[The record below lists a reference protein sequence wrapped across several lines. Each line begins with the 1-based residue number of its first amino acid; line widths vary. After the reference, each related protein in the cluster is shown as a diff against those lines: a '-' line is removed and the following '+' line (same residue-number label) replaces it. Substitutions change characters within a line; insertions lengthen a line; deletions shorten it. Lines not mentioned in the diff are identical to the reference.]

1 MIWRTQ
7 NSSVWMELP
16 QPRPFGTEGRKT
28 THDFLSLYSPVQQDP
43 RPPQGGY
50 LKTHDFLQPLEQA
63 EKTLRKEETKV
74 QVVAPPVAATPSGE
88 HILPGGIGTFSISYL
103 HQRVP
108 KPEASLFSVAQAS
121 STDRNDENSNCSSYT
136 GSGFTLWDESAVK
149 KGKTGKENSG
159 GDRHVLREA
168 GVNTG
173 GVQPTTSLEWQSQS
187 SSNHKHSTTAISSLS
202 SAQQSSP
209 LKSQSFLHMI
219 TSANNAQEDDDDDEE
234 DFVIK
239 KEPESHPRG
248 NLSVKVDGTGNDQKP
263 NTPRSK
269 HSATEQR
276 RRSKIND
283 RFTMLRGII
292 PNSDQK
298 RDKASF
304 LLEVIEYIH
313 FLQEKVHK
321 YEESYQGWDNE
332 PLKFPLS
339 KCHRMTHGVSNHPQ
353 CTINASGTALTYAGK
368 FDERIMGIS
377 SANPINVQKLEPNI
391 STASFKENGQQP
403 GLTNKPTTLPM
414 HPNTF
419 SFCGTSSTAALYS
432 SKLIAHA
439 DKLESKSHSQFSLS
453 RSHMTDYAIPNAN
466 PKRQELSVESGAI
479 SISSAYSQ
487 GLLNTLTQA
496 LQNSG
501 VDLSQA
507 NISVQIDLGKRA
519 NGRVNSSAST
529 IKGDDVST
537 SNEPIPKS
545 RVASTREESDH
556 VFKRRKTS

>member
-1 MIWRTQ
+1 
-7 NSSVWMELP
+7 MELP

-43 RPPQGGY
+43 TPPQGGY

-74 QVVAPPVAATPSGE
+74 EVATVEKPPPPVAATSSGE

-121 STDRNDENSNCSSYT
+121 STDRIDENSNCSSYT

-159 GDRHVLREA
+159 GDRHVLSEA

-187 SSNHKHSTTAISSLS
+187 SSNHKHNNTALSSLS

-219 TSANNAQEDDDDDEE
+219 TSAKNAQDDDYDDDE

-239 KEPESHPRG
+239 KEPQSHPRG
-248 NLSVKVDGTGNDQKP
+248 NLSVKVDGKGNDQNP

-283 RFTMLRGII
+283 RFQMLRGII

-332 PLKFPLS
+332 PLKVPLS
-339 KCHRMTHGVSNHPQ
+339 KCHKTTHAASNHPQ
-353 CTINASGTALTYAGK
+353 CTINASGAVLTYAGK
-368 FDERIMGIS
+368 FDESIMGIS

-391 STASFKENGQQP
+391 STTSLKENGQHP

-414 HPNTF
+414 HPNAF
-419 SFCGTSSTAALYS
+419 SFCGTSSTAAVYS
-432 SKLIAHA
+432 SKLIADTA
-439 DKLESKSHSQFSLS
+439 KLESKSHSQFSLS
-453 RSHMTDYAIPNAN
+453 RSNMTDYAIPNTN
-466 PKRQELSVESGAI
+466 PKQQELSVESGTI

-496 LQNSG
+496 LHSSG
-501 VDLSQA
+501 VDLTQA

-529 IKGDDVST
+529 IKVDDVST
-537 SNEPIPKS
+537 SNQPIPKS
-545 RVASTREESDH
+545 RVTSTREESDH

>member
-1 MIWRTQ
+1 
-7 NSSVWMELP
+7 MELP

-63 EKTLRKEETKV
+63 EKTLMKEETKV
-74 QVVAPPVAATPSGE
+74 EVATMEKTPPPVAATPSGE

-103 HQRVP
+103 HQRIP

-121 STDRNDENSNCSSYT
+121 STDKNDENSNCSSYT

-159 GDRHVLREA
+159 GDQHVLREA

-173 GVQPTTSLEWQSQS
+173 GVQPATSLEWQSQS
-187 SSNHKHSTTAISSLS
+187 SSNHKHNTTALSSLS
-202 SAQQSSP
+202 SAHQSSP

-219 TSANNAQEDDDDDEE
+219 TSAKNAQDDDDDDDE

-239 KEPESHPRG
+239 KEPQSHPRG
-248 NLSVKVDGTGNDQKP
+248 SLSVKVDGKGNDQKP

-283 RFTMLRGII
+283 RFQMLRGII

-332 PLKFPLS
+332 PPKLQLS
-339 KCHRMTHGVSNHPQ
+339 KCHRTSHGVSNLPQ
-353 CTINASGTALTYAGK
+353 RIINGSAAALMYAGK
-368 FDERIMGIS
+368 FDESIMGIS

-391 STASFKENGQQP
+391 SSPSLKDNRQQP

-419 SFCGTSSTAALYS
+419 SFSGTSSTAALYS
-432 SKLIAHA
+432 SKLTADT
-439 DKLESKSHSQFSLS
+439 DKLESKSQSQFSLS

-466 PKRQELSVESGAI
+466 PERQELPIESGTI

-496 LQNSG
+496 LHSSG
-501 VDLSQA
+501 VDLTHP

-529 IKGDDVST
+529 IKADDVT
-537 SNEPIPKS
+537 PSNQPIPKS
-545 RVASTREESDH
+545 RVTTTREEPDH
-556 VFKRRKTS
+556 AFKRRKTS

>member
-1 MIWRTQ
+1 
-7 NSSVWMELP
+7 MELP

-43 RPPQGGY
+43 RPTQGGY
-50 LKTHDFLQPLEQA
+50 LKTRDFLQPLEQA

-74 QVVAPPVAATPSGE
+74 EVAAVEKPPPLVAASPSGE
-88 HILPGGIGTFSISYL
+88 HILPGGIGTYSISYL

-108 KPEASLFSVAQAS
+108 KPEANLFAQT

-136 GSGFTLWDESAVK
+136 GSGFTLWDETAVN
-149 KGKTGKENSG
+149 KGKTGKENYG
-159 GDRHVLREA
+159 GDRHILRLQLKLAICLAEA
-168 GVNTG
+168 GVITG
-173 GVQPTTSLEWQSQS
+173 GVQPTTSLERQSQS
-187 SSNHKHSTTAISSLS
+187 SSNHKHNTTALSSLS
-202 SAQQSSP
+202 SARQSSP
-209 LKSQSFLHMI
+209 LKSQSFLNMI
-219 TSANNAQEDDDDDEE
+219 TSAKNAQDDDDDDDDDE

-239 KEPESHPRG
+239 KEPQSHPRG
-248 NLSVKVDGTGNDQKP
+248 NLSVKVDGQGNDQKP

-283 RFTMLRGII
+283 RFQMLRGII

-321 YEESYQGWDNE
+321 HEESYQGWDNE
-332 PLKFPLS
+332 PLKLPLS
-339 KCHRMTHGVSNHPQ
+339 KCHRTTQGVGNLPQ
-353 CTINASGTALTYAGK
+353 GTINASGAALTYAG
-368 FDERIMGIS
+368 
-377 SANPINVQKLEPNI
+377 INVQKLEPNI
-391 STASFKENGQQP
+391 STTSLKEIGQQP
-403 GLTNKPTTLPM
+403 GLTNKATTVSM

-419 SFCGTSSTAALYS
+419 SFCGTSSTPAIYS
-432 SKLIAHA
+432 SKLIADT
-439 DKLESKSHSQFSLS
+439 DKLESKFHSQFSLS
-453 RSHMTDYAIPNAN
+453 RSHTTDYAIPNGN
-466 PKRQELSVESGAI
+466 PKRQELSVQSGTI
-479 SISSAYSQ
+479 SISNAYSQ

-507 NISVQIDLGKRA
+507 NVSVQIDLGKRA
-519 NGRVNSSAST
+519 KGRVNSSAST

-537 SNEPIPKS
+537 SNQPIPKS
-545 RVASTREESDH
+545 IVTTTREESDRA
-556 VFKRRKTS
+556 FKRRKTSYC

>member
-1 MIWRTQ
+1 
-7 NSSVWMELP
+7 MELP

-28 THDFLSLYSPVQQDP
+28 THDFLSLYSPVQQDS
-43 RPPQGGY
+43 RPAQGGY

-74 QVVAPPVAATPSGE
+74 EVATLEKPLPPVAAIPAGE

-103 HQRVP
+103 QQRVP

-173 GVQPTTSLEWQSQS
+173 GVQPTTSLEWQSQA
-187 SSNHKHSTTAISSLS
+187 SSNHKHSTTALSSLS

-219 TSANNAQEDDDDDEE
+219 ISAKNAQDDDDDDEE

-239 KEPESHPRG
+239 KEPQLHPRG
-248 NLSVKVDGTGNDQKP
+248 NLSIKVDGEGNNQKP

-283 RFTMLRGII
+283 RFQMLRGII

-332 PLKFPLS
+332 QLKLPLS
-339 KCHRMTHGVSNHPQ
+339 KCHRKTHGGGNHPQ

-368 FDERIMGIS
+368 FDERMMGNS
-377 SANPINVQKLEPNI
+377 TANPINVQKLEQNI
-391 STASFKENGQQP
+391 STTSSKENFQQP
-403 GLTNKPTTLPM
+403 GLTNKTTTLPM

-419 SFCGTSSTAALYS
+419 SFCGTNSTAALYS
-432 SKLIAHA
+432 SNLIA
-439 DKLESKSHSQFSLS
+439 DKLESKAHSQFSLS
-453 RSHMTDYAIPNAN
+453 RSHMTDYAIPNVN
-466 PKRQELSVESGAI
+466 PKRQEPSVESGTI

-507 NISVQIDLGKRA
+507 SISVQIDLGNRA

-545 RVASTREESDH
+545 RVASTREEESDH
-556 VFKRRKTS
+556 AFKRRRTS

>member
-1 MIWRTQ
+1 
-7 NSSVWMELP
+7 MELP

-43 RPPQGGY
+43 TPPQAGGY
-50 LKTHDFLQPLEQA
+50 IKTHDFLQPLEQA
-63 EKTLRKEETKV
+63 ENRIRKEEPKV
-74 QVVAPPVAATPSGE
+74 EVAAVEKPPPPVVVTPSVE
-88 HILPGGIGTFSISYL
+88 HILPGGIGTYSISYL

-108 KPEASLFSVAQAS
+108 KPEASLFAAAQAS
-121 STDRNDENSNCSSYT
+121 STDRNDENSNCSSHT

-159 GDRHVLREA
+159 GDRHILREA
-168 GVNTG
+168 GLNTG
-173 GVQPTTSLEWQSQS
+173 GDQPTTSLEWQSQS
-187 SSNHKHSTTAISSLS
+187 SSNHKHNTTALSSLS

-209 LKSQSFLHMI
+209 LKSQSFLNMI
-219 TSANNAQEDDDDDEE
+219 TAAKNAQDDDDDDDE

-239 KEPESHPRG
+239 KEPQSHPRG
-248 NLSVKVDGTGNDQKP
+248 NLSVKVDGNGNDQKP

-283 RFTMLRGII
+283 RFQMLRGII

-321 YEESYQGWDNE
+321 YEDSYQGWDNE
-332 PLKFPLS
+332 PLKLPLS
-339 KCHRMTHGVSNHPQ
+339 KCHRTTQGVSNHPQ
-353 CTINASGTALTYAGK
+353 STINASGAALTYAGK
-368 FDERIMGIS
+368 FDETIMGIS
-377 SANPINVQKLEPNI
+377 STNPINVKKLEPNI
-391 STASFKENGQQP
+391 SITSLNENGQQP
-403 GLTNKPTTLPM
+403 GLTNKPTTLSM

-432 SKLIAHA
+432 PKLTADT

-466 PKRQELSVESGAI
+466 PKRQELSVESGTI

-496 LQNSG
+496 LQTSG

-529 IKGDDVST
+529 IKGDNVST
-537 SNEPIPKS
+537 SNQPIPKS
-545 RVASTREESDH
+545 IVTSTREESDRA
-556 VFKRRKTS
+556 FKRRKTS

>member
-1 MIWRTQ
+1 
-7 NSSVWMELP
+7 MELP

-43 RPPQGGY
+43 IPPQAGGF

-63 EKTLRKEETKV
+63 EKALRKDETKV
-74 QVVAPPVAATPSGE
+74 EVVAVEKPQAPVGPPSVE
-88 HILPGGIGTFSISYL
+88 HILPGGIGTYSISYL

-108 KPEASLFSVAQAS
+108 KPEASLFAVAQAS

-136 GSGFTLWDESAVK
+136 GGSGFTLWDESAVK

-168 GVNTG
+168 GLNTG
-173 GVQPTTSLEWQSQS
+173 GGQPTTSLEWQSQS
-187 SSNHKHSTTAISSLS
+187 SSNHKHNTTAISSLS
-202 SAQQSSP
+202 SARQSSP
-209 LKSQSFLHMI
+209 LKTQSFVHMI
-219 TSANNAQEDDDDDEE
+219 TSAKNAQDDDDDDDE

-239 KEPESHPRG
+239 KEPQSHPRG
-248 NLSVKVDGTGNDQKP
+248 NLSVKVDGEGNDKKP

-283 RFTMLRGII
+283 RFQMLRGII

-321 YEESYQGWDNE
+321 YEESYQGWENE
-332 PLKFPLS
+332 PLKLPLS
-339 KCHRMTHGVSNHPQ
+339 KCHRTTGGVSNHPQ
-353 CTINASGTALTYAGK
+353 GTINTSGAAPTYAGK
-368 FDERIMGIS
+368 FDENIMGIS
-377 SANPINVQKLEPNI
+377 STNPFNGQKVEPNI
-391 STASFKENGQQP
+391 STASLKESSQRP
-403 GLTNKPTTLPM
+403 GLTNKATTTSM

-419 SFCGTSSTAALYS
+419 SFCGASSTAALYS
-432 SKLIAHA
+432 SKLTA
-439 DKLESKSHSQFSLS
+439 DTAKLESKSHPQFSVS

-466 PKRQELSVESGAI
+466 SKGQDLSIERGTI

-487 GLLNTLTQA
+487 GLLNTLTLA

-519 NGRVNSSAST
+519 NGILHSSAST
-529 IKGDDVST
+529 VKGDDVST
-537 SNEPIPKS
+537 NKQPIPKS
-545 RVASTREESDH
+545 IGTSTREESDRA
-556 VFKRRKTS
+556 FKRLKTS

>member
-1 MIWRTQ
+1 
-7 NSSVWMELP
+7 MELP

-43 RPPQGGY
+43 RPPQAGGY

-63 EKTLRKEETKV
+63 EKTLREEKTKV
-74 QVVAPPVAATPSGE
+74 EVATVEKPPPPVAATPSGE

-103 HQRVP
+103 HQRIP

-159 GDRHVLREA
+159 GDRHVLREG

-187 SSNHKHSTTAISSLS
+187 SSNHKHNTTALSSLS
-202 SAQQSSP
+202 SAHQSSP

-219 TSANNAQEDDDDDEE
+219 TSAKSAQDDDDDEDE

-239 KEPESHPRG
+239 KEPQSHLRG
-248 NLSVKVDGTGNDQKP
+248 SLSVKVDGKGNDQKP

-283 RFTMLRGII
+283 RFQMLRGII

-332 PLKFPLS
+332 PPKLPLS
-339 KCHRMTHGVSNHPQ
+339 KCHRTTHGVSDLPQ
-353 CTINASGTALTYAGK
+353 RIINASGAALTYDGK
-368 FDERIMGIS
+368 FDESIMGIS

-391 STASFKENGQQP
+391 SSTGLKEKGQQP
-403 GLTNKPTTLPM
+403 GLTNKPTTVPM

-419 SFCGTSSTAALYS
+419 SFSGTSSTAALYS
-432 SKLIAHA
+432 SKLIADT

-466 PKRQELSVESGAI
+466 PERLELPIESGTI

-496 LQNSG
+496 LHSSG
-501 VDLSQA
+501 VDLTQA

-529 IKGDDVST
+529 VKGDNVST
-537 SNEPIPKS
+537 SNQPIPKS
-545 RVASTREESDH
+545 RVTTTREDPDH
-556 VFKRRKTS
+556 AFKRRKTS

>member
-1 MIWRTQ
+1 
-7 NSSVWMELP
+7 MELP

-43 RPPQGGY
+43 RTHQEGGY

-74 QVVAPPVAATPSGE
+74 EVAAVEKPPPPVAATPSVE
-88 HILPGGIGTFSISYL
+88 HILPGGIGTYSISYL

-108 KPEASLFSVAQAS
+108 KPETSLFAAAQAS

-136 GSGFTLWDESAVK
+136 GSGFALWDESAVK

-168 GVNTG
+168 GMNTG
-173 GVQPTTSLEWQSQS
+173 GVQPTTSLEWHSQS
-187 SSNHKHSTTAISSLS
+187 SSNHKHNTTASSYLS
-202 SAQQSSP
+202 AAQQSSS
-209 LKSQSFLHMI
+209 LKIQSFLNMI
-219 TSANNAQEDDDDDEE
+219 TSAKNAQDDEDDDDE

-239 KEPESHPRG
+239 KEPQSHPRG
-248 NLSVKVDGTGNDQKP
+248 NLSVKVDGKGNDQKP

-283 RFTMLRGII
+283 RFQMLRGII

-321 YEESYQGWDNE
+321 YEESYQCWDSE
-332 PLKFPLS
+332 PLKLPLS
-339 KCHRMTHGVSNHPQ
+339 KCHRTAQGVRNHPQ
-353 CTINASGTALTYAGK
+353 GTINASGAALTYAGK
-368 FDERIMGIS
+368 FDENIMGIS
-377 SANPINVQKLEPNI
+377 STNPINVQKMEPNI
-391 STASFKENGQQP
+391 STTNLKENGQQP
-403 GLTNKPTTLPM
+403 GLTNKATTLPM
-414 HPNTF
+414 HPTF

-432 SKLIAHA
+432 SKLTADF
-439 DKLESKSHSQFSLS
+439 DKLESKSNSQFSLS
-453 RSHMTDYAIPNAN
+453 RSHTPDYAIPNAN
-466 PKRQELSVESGAI
+466 PKRQELSVESGTI

-507 NISVQIDLGKRA
+507 NVSVKIDLGK
-519 NGRVNSSAST
+519 RVNSSAST
-529 IKGDDVST
+529 IKGDDVNSKIH
-537 SNEPIPKS
+537 SYNHKGG
-545 RVASTREESDH
+545 V
-556 VFKRRKTS
+556 

>member
-1 MIWRTQ
+1 
-7 NSSVWMELP
+7 MELP

-63 EKTLRKEETKV
+63 EKTLRREETKV
-74 QVVAPPVAATPSGE
+74 EVATVEKPPPPVAATPSGE
-88 HILPGGIGTFSISYL
+88 HLLPGGIGTFSISYL

-136 GSGFTLWDESAVK
+136 GSGFTLWDESAVN

-159 GDRHVLREA
+159 GDRHILR

-173 GVQPTTSLEWQSQS
+173 RVQPTTSLEWQSQS
-187 SSNHKHSTTAISSLS
+187 SSNHKHNTTALSSLS
-202 SAQQSSP
+202 SAQQSPP

-219 TSANNAQEDDDDDEE
+219 TSAKSAQDDDDDDEE

-239 KEPESHPRG
+239 KETESHPRG
-248 NLSVKVDGTGNDQKP
+248 NLSVKVDGKGNNQKP
-263 NTPRSK
+263 STPRSK

-283 RFTMLRGII
+283 RFQMLRGII

-332 PLKFPLS
+332 TLKLPLS
-339 KCHRMTHGVSNHPQ
+339 KYHRTTHGISNHPQ
-353 CTINASGTALTYAGK
+353 CTINASGAALTYAGK
-368 FDERIMGIS
+368 FDDSTMRIS
-377 SANPINVQKLEPNI
+377 STNPVNVQKLESNI
-391 STASFKENGQQP
+391 STTGLKENGQQP
-403 GLTNKPTTLPM
+403 GLRNKPTTLPM

-419 SFCGTSSTAALYS
+419 ST
-432 SKLIAHA
+432 KLIPDS

-453 RSHMTDYAIPNAN
+453 RSHMTDYAN
-466 PKRQELSVESGAI
+466 PKSQELSIESGTI

-496 LQNSG
+496 LQKSG
-501 VDLSQA
+501 VDLTQA
-507 NISVQIDLGKRA
+507 SISVQIDLGKRA
-519 NGRVNSSAST
+519 NGRVNSSSST

-537 SNEPIPKS
+537 SNQLIPKS
-545 RVASTREESDH
+545 GVTITREELDH
-556 VFKRRKTS
+556 AFKRRKTN

>member
-1 MIWRTQ
+1 
-7 NSSVWMELP
+7 MELP

-43 RPPQGGY
+43 TPPQGGF

-63 EKTLRKEETKV
+63 EKALRKEEAKV
-74 QVVAPPVAATPSGE
+74 EVVAVEKPPAPVASPSVE
-88 HILPGGIGTFSISYL
+88 HILPGGIGTYSISYL
-103 HQRVP
+103 HQRIP
-108 KPEASLFSVAQAS
+108 KPEASLFAVAQAT

-136 GSGFTLWDESAVK
+136 GGSGFTLWDESAV

-159 GDRHVLREA
+159 GDRHALR
-168 GVNTG
+168 GLNTG
-173 GVQPTTSLEWQSQS
+173 GGQPTTSLEWQSQS
-187 SSNHKHSTTAISSLS
+187 SSNHKHNTTAISSLS
-202 SAQQSSP
+202 SARQSSP
-209 LKSQSFLHMI
+209 LKTQSFVHMI
-219 TSANNAQEDDDDDEE
+219 TSAKNAQDDDDDDDE

-239 KEPESHPRG
+239 KEPQSHPRG
-248 NLSVKVDGTGNDQKP
+248 NLSVKVDGEGNDKKP

-283 RFTMLRGII
+283 RFQMLRGII

-321 YEESYQGWDNE
+321 YEESYQGWENE
-332 PLKFPLS
+332 PLKLPLS
-339 KCHRMTHGVSNHPQ
+339 KCHRTTQGASNHPQ
-353 CTINASGTALTYAGK
+353 GTINASGAAPTYAVK
-368 FDERIMGIS
+368 FDENIMGIS
-377 SANPINVQKLEPNI
+377 STNPFNAQKVEPNI
-391 STASFKENGQQP
+391 STTSLKESSQRP
-403 GLTNKPTTLPM
+403 GLTNKATTPSM
-414 HPNTF
+414 SPNTF
-419 SFCGTSSTAALYS
+419 PFCGASTAALYS
-432 SKLIAHA
+432 SKLTA
-439 DKLESKSHSQFSLS
+439 DTAKLESKSHPQFSVS

-466 PKRQELSVESGAI
+466 SKGQDLSIESGTI

-487 GLLNTLTQA
+487 GLLNTLTLA

-519 NGRVNSSAST
+519 NGRLHSSAST
-529 IKGDDVST
+529 VKGDDVST
-537 SNEPIPKS
+537 SNQPIPKS
-545 RVASTREESDH
+545 ISTSTREESDRA
-556 VFKRRKTS
+556 FKRLKTS

>member
-1 MIWRTQ
+1 
-7 NSSVWMELP
+7 MELP
-16 QPRPFGTEGRKT
+16 QPRPFGTE
-28 THDFLSLYSPVQQDP
+28 
-43 RPPQGGY
+43 GGY

-63 EKTLRKEETKV
+63 EKTLMKEETKV
-74 QVVAPPVAATPSGE
+74 EVATMEKPPPPVAATPSGE

-103 HQRVP
+103 HQRIP

-159 GDRHVLREA
+159 GDQHVLREA

-173 GVQPTTSLEWQSQS
+173 GVQPATSLEWQSQS
-187 SSNHKHSTTAISSLS
+187 SSNHKHNTTALSSLS
-202 SAQQSSP
+202 SAHQSSP
-209 LKSQSFLHMI
+209 LTSQSFLHMI
-219 TSANNAQEDDDDDEE
+219 TSAKNAQDDDDDDDE

-239 KEPESHPRG
+239 KEPQSHPRG
-248 NLSVKVDGTGNDQKP
+248 SLSVKVDGKGNDQKP

-283 RFTMLRGII
+283 RFQMLRGII

-332 PLKFPLS
+332 PPKLQLS
-339 KCHRMTHGVSNHPQ
+339 KCHRTSHGVSNLPQ
-353 CTINASGTALTYAGK
+353 RIINGSAAALTYAGK
-368 FDERIMGIS
+368 FDESIMGIS

-391 STASFKENGQQP
+391 SSPSLKDNRQQP

-419 SFCGTSSTAALYS
+419 SFSGTSSTAALYS
-432 SKLIAHA
+432 SKLTAHT
-439 DKLESKSHSQFSLS
+439 DKLESKSQSQFSLS

-466 PKRQELSVESGAI
+466 PERQELPIESGTI

-496 LQNSG
+496 LHSSG
-501 VDLSQA
+501 VDLTQA

-529 IKGDDVST
+529 IKADDVT
-537 SNEPIPKS
+537 PSNQPIPKS
-545 RVASTREESDH
+545 RVTTTREEPDH
-556 VFKRRKTS
+556 AFKRRKTS

>member
-1 MIWRTQ
+1 
-7 NSSVWMELP
+7 MELP

-63 EKTLRKEETKV
+63 EKTIRKEETKV
-74 QVVAPPVAATPSGE
+74 EVTAVEKPPPPVASPSVE
-88 HILPGGIGTFSISYL
+88 RILPGGIGTYSISYL

-108 KPEASLFSVAQAS
+108 KPEASLFAVAQAS
-121 STDRNDENSNCSSYT
+121 STDRNDESSNCSSYT
-136 GSGFTLWDESAVK
+136 GSGFALWDESTVK

-168 GVNTG
+168 GLNTG
-173 GVQPTTSLEWQSQS
+173 GGQPTTSLEWQSQS
-187 SSNHKHSTTAISSLS
+187 SSNHKHTTTALSSLS

-209 LKSQSFLHMI
+209 LKSQSFLNMI
-219 TSANNAQEDDDDDEE
+219 TSAKNAQDEDDDDDE

-239 KEPESHPRG
+239 KEPQSHPRG
-248 NLSVKVDGTGNDQKP
+248 NLSVNVDGKGNDQKP

-283 RFTMLRGII
+283 RFQMLRGII

-332 PLKFPLS
+332 PLKLPLGM
-339 KCHRMTHGVSNHPQ
+339 CRGTTQGAINHPQ
-353 CTINASGTALTYAGK
+353 GTTNASGAALTYSRK
-368 FDERIMGIS
+368 FDENIMGIS
-377 SANPINVQKLEPNI
+377 SINPINVQKLEPNI
-391 STASFKENGQQP
+391 STTSSKENGQQT
-403 GLTNKPTTLPM
+403 GLTNKPTTVSM
-414 HPNTF
+414 HPNTLSF
-419 SFCGTSSTAALYS
+419 SGASSMAALYS
-432 SKLIAHA
+432 SKLAA
-439 DKLESKSHSQFSLS
+439 DTDKLESNSHSQFSLI
-453 RSHMTDYAIPNAN
+453 RSHTSDYAIPNTN
-466 PKRQELSVESGAI
+466 PKMKELSIESGTI

-537 SNEPIPKS
+537 SNQPIPKS
-545 RVASTREESDH
+545 RVTSTRGESDH
-556 VFKRRKTS
+556 AFKRRKTS

>member
-1 MIWRTQ
+1 
-7 NSSVWMELP
+7 MELP

-43 RPPQGGY
+43 RPPQAGGY

-63 EKTLRKEETKV
+63 EKTLMKEETKV
-74 QVVAPPVAATPSGE
+74 EVATMEKTPPPVAATPSGE

-103 HQRVP
+103 HQRIP

-121 STDRNDENSNCSSYT
+121 STDKNDENSNCSSYT

-159 GDRHVLREA
+159 GDQHVLREA

-187 SSNHKHSTTAISSLS
+187 SSNHKHNTTALSSLS
-202 SAQQSSP
+202 SAHQSSP

-219 TSANNAQEDDDDDEE
+219 TSAKNAQDDDDDDDE

-239 KEPESHPRG
+239 KEPQSHPRG
-248 NLSVKVDGTGNDQKP
+248 SLSVKVDGKGNDQKP

-283 RFTMLRGII
+283 RFQMLRGII

-332 PLKFPLS
+332 PPKLQLS
-339 KCHRMTHGVSNHPQ
+339 KCHRTSHGVSNLPQ
-353 CTINASGTALTYAGK
+353 RIINGSAAALTYAGK
-368 FDERIMGIS
+368 FDESIMGIS

-391 STASFKENGQQP
+391 SSPSLKENRQQP

-419 SFCGTSSTAALYS
+419 SFSGTSSTAALYS
-432 SKLIAHA
+432 SKLTADT
-439 DKLESKSHSQFSLS
+439 DKLEPKSQSQFSLS

-466 PKRQELSVESGAI
+466 PERQELPIESGTI

-496 LQNSG
+496 LHSSG
-501 VDLSQA
+501 VDLTQA

-529 IKGDDVST
+529 IKADDVT
-537 SNEPIPKS
+537 PSNQPIPKS
-545 RVASTREESDH
+545 RVTTTREEPDH
-556 VFKRRKTS
+556 AFKRRKTS

>member
-1 MIWRTQ
+1 
-7 NSSVWMELP
+7 MELP

-43 RPPQGGY
+43 RPAQGGY
-50 LKTHDFLQPLEQA
+50 LMTHDFLQPLEQA

-74 QVVAPPVAATPSGE
+74 EVVAVEKPPPSVAATPSGK
-88 HILPGGIGTFSISYL
+88 HSLPGGIGTFSISYL

-108 KPEASLFSVAQAS
+108 KAEASLFSVAQAS
-121 STDRNDENSNCSSYT
+121 CTDRNDENSNCSSYT
-136 GSGFTLWDESAVK
+136 GSGFTLWDESSVK
-149 KGKTGKENSG
+149 KGKTGTENSG

-168 GVNTG
+168 GMNTG

-187 SSNHKHSTTAISSLS
+187 SSNHKHSTTALSSLS

-209 LKSQSFLHMI
+209 RKSQTFLHMI
-219 TSANNAQEDDDDDEE
+219 TSAKNAQDDDDDDDE

-239 KEPESHPRG
+239 KEPESHLRG
-248 NLSVKVDGTGNDQKP
+248 NLSVKVDGKGNDQKP

-283 RFTMLRGII
+283 RFQMLRGII

-321 YEESYQGWDNE
+321 YEESYQGWDNDH
-332 PLKFPLS
+332 LKLPLS
-339 KCHRMTHGVSNHPQ
+339 KCHRTTYGVSNHPQ
-353 CTINASGTALTYAGK
+353 CAINASDTALSYAGK
-368 FDERIMGIS
+368 FDERIMGVS
-377 SANPINVQKLEPNI
+377 SANPIIVQKLEPKI
-391 STASFKENGQQP
+391 STTSLKENNQHP

-414 HPNTF
+414 HHANTF
-419 SFCGTSSTAALYS
+419 SFCGTSSTAAVYS
-432 SKLIAHA
+432 SKLIADT
-439 DKLESKSHSQFSLS
+439 DKLESKSHSQLSLT
-453 RSHMTDYAIPNAN
+453 RSHMTDYAN
-466 PKRQELSVESGAI
+466 PKRQELSVESGTI

-496 LQNSG
+496 LQISG

-519 NGRVNSSAST
+519 NGRVNSSASA

-537 SNEPIPKS
+537 SNQPIPKS
-545 RVASTREESDH
+545 MVTSTREDSDH

>member
-1 MIWRTQ
+1 M
-7 NSSVWMELP
+7 SVVHANKE
-16 QPRPFGTEGRKT
+16 
-28 THDFLSLYSPVQQDP
+28 
-43 RPPQGGY
+43 GGY

-63 EKTLRKEETKV
+63 EMTSRKEDTKV
-74 QVVAPPVAATPSGE
+74 EVVAVERPSPPLAATPSGE
-88 HILPGGIGTFSISYL
+88 HTLPGGIGTFSISYL

-136 GSGFTLWDESAVK
+136 GSGFTLWDESAVN

-159 GDRHVLREA
+159 GDRHILREA

-173 GVQPTTSLEWQSQS
+173 GVHPTTSLEWQSQS
-187 SSNHKHSTTAISSLS
+187 SSNHKHNTAALSSLS

-209 LKSQSFLHMI
+209 LKSQNFLHMI
-219 TSANNAQEDDDDDEE
+219 TSAKNAQDDDDDEDE
-234 DFVIK
+234 DCVIK
-239 KEPESHPRG
+239 KEPQSHPRG
-248 NLSVKVDGTGNDQKP
+248 LSC
-263 NTPRSK
+263 
-269 HSATEQR
+269 
-276 RRSKIND
+276 
-283 RFTMLRGII
+283 MLRGII

-313 FLQEKVHK
+313 FLQGKVHK

-332 PLKFPLS
+332 PLKLPLS
-339 KCHRMTHGVSNHPQ
+339 KCHRTTHGVSNHPQ
-353 CTINASGTALTYAGK
+353 CTINASGAAVPYARK
-368 FDERIMGIS
+368 FDESVMAIS

-391 STASFKENGQQP
+391 STTSLKENGQQP
-403 GLTNKPTTLPM
+403 GLTNKATALPM

-419 SFCGTSSTAALYS
+419 SFCGTNSTAALHS
-432 SKLIAHA
+432 SKLMADT
-439 DKLESKSHSQFSLS
+439 DKLESKSHSEFSLS
-453 RSHMTDYAIPNAN
+453 RSHMTDYAIPNTN
-466 PKRQELSVESGAI
+466 PKGQALSIESGTI

-537 SNEPIPKS
+537 SNQPTPQS
-545 RVASTREESDH
+545 RVTTTREESDQA
-556 VFKRRKTS
+556 FKRRKTS

>member
-1 MIWRTQ
+1 
-7 NSSVWMELP
+7 MELP

>member
-1 MIWRTQ
+1 
-7 NSSVWMELP
+7 MELP

-50 LKTHDFLQPLEQA
+50 LKTHDFLQPLEQD
-63 EKTLRKEETKV
+63 EKTIRKEETKV
-74 QVVAPPVAATPSGE
+74 AVAAVEKPPPPVAPPSVE
-88 HILPGGIGTFSISYL
+88 RILPGGIGTYSISYL

-108 KPEASLFSVAQAS
+108 KPEASLFTVAQAS

-136 GSGFTLWDESAVK
+136 GSGFTLWDESAIK

-168 GVNTG
+168 GLNTG
-173 GVQPTTSLEWQSQS
+173 GGQPTTSLEWQSQS
-187 SSNHKHSTTAISSLS
+187 SSNHKHTTTALSSLS

-209 LKSQSFLHMI
+209 LKSKSFLNMI
-219 TSANNAQEDDDDDEE
+219 TSAKNAQDEDDDDDE

-239 KEPESHPRG
+239 KEPQSHPRG
-248 NLSVKVDGTGNDQKP
+248 NLSVKVDGKGNDQKP

-283 RFTMLRGII
+283 RFQMLRGII

-332 PLKFPLS
+332 PLKLPLS
-339 KCHRMTHGVSNHPQ
+339 MCRRTTQGVISHPQ
-353 CTINASGTALTYAGK
+353 GTINASGAALKYAGK
-368 FDERIMGIS
+368 FDENIMGIS
-377 SANPINVQKLEPNI
+377 SINPINVQKLEPKTSTI
-391 STASFKENGQQP
+391 SSKENGQQT
-403 GLTNKPTTLPM
+403 GLTNKPTTVSM
-414 HPNTF
+414 HPNTLSF
-419 SFCGTSSTAALYS
+419 SGTSSTAALYP
-432 SKLIAHA
+432 SKLTADT

-453 RSHMTDYAIPNAN
+453 GSHITDYAIPNN
-466 PKRQELSVESGAI
+466 SPKRKELSIESGTI

-501 VDLSQA
+501 VDLSEA

-537 SNEPIPKS
+537 SNQPIPKS
-545 RVASTREESDH
+545 RGTSTRGESDH
-556 VFKRRKTS
+556 AFKRRKTS

>member
-1 MIWRTQ
+1 
-7 NSSVWMELP
+7 MELP

-43 RPPQGGY
+43 TPPQAGGF

-63 EKTLRKEETKV
+63 EKALRKEEAKV
-74 QVVAPPVAATPSGE
+74 EVVAVEKPPAPVASPSVE
-88 HILPGGIGTFSISYL
+88 HILPGGIGTYSISYL
-103 HQRVP
+103 HQRIP
-108 KPEASLFSVAQAS
+108 KPEASLFAVAQAT

-136 GSGFTLWDESAVK
+136 GGSGFTLWDESAV

-159 GDRHVLREA
+159 GDRHALREA
-168 GVNTG
+168 GLNTG
-173 GVQPTTSLEWQSQS
+173 GGQPTTSLEWQSQS
-187 SSNHKHSTTAISSLS
+187 SSNHKHNTTAISSLS
-202 SAQQSSP
+202 SARQSSP
-209 LKSQSFLHMI
+209 LKTQSFVHMI
-219 TSANNAQEDDDDDEE
+219 TSAKNAQDDDDDDDE

-239 KEPESHPRG
+239 KEPQSHPRG
-248 NLSVKVDGTGNDQKP
+248 NLSVKVDGEGNDKKP

-283 RFTMLRGII
+283 RFQMLRGII

-321 YEESYQGWDNE
+321 YEESYQGWENE
-332 PLKFPLS
+332 PLKLPLS
-339 KCHRMTHGVSNHPQ
+339 KCHRTTQGASNHPQ
-353 CTINASGTALTYAGK
+353 GTINASGAAPTYAVK
-368 FDERIMGIS
+368 FDENIMGIS
-377 SANPINVQKLEPNI
+377 STNPFNAQKVEPNI
-391 STASFKENGQQP
+391 STTSLKESSQRP
-403 GLTNKPTTLPM
+403 GLTNKATTPSM
-414 HPNTF
+414 SPNTF
-419 SFCGTSSTAALYS
+419 PFCGASTAALYS
-432 SKLIAHA
+432 SKLTA
-439 DKLESKSHSQFSLS
+439 DTAKLESKSHPQFSVS

-466 PKRQELSVESGAI
+466 SKGQDLSIESGTI

-487 GLLNTLTQA
+487 GLLNTLTLA

-519 NGRVNSSAST
+519 NGRLHSSAST
-529 IKGDDVST
+529 VKGDDVST
-537 SNEPIPKS
+537 SNQPIPKS
-545 RVASTREESDH
+545 ISTSTREESDRA
-556 VFKRRKTS
+556 FKRLKTS

>member
-1 MIWRTQ
+1 MAVVHT
-7 NSSVWMELP
+7 
-16 QPRPFGTEGRKT
+16 KA
-28 THDFLSLYSPVQQDP
+28 
-43 RPPQGGY
+43 GGY

-63 EKTLRKEETKV
+63 EKTLMKEETKV
-74 QVVAPPVAATPSGE
+74 EVATMEKTPPPVAATPSGE

-103 HQRVP
+103 HQRIP

-121 STDRNDENSNCSSYT
+121 STDKNDENSNCSSYT

-159 GDRHVLREA
+159 GDQHVLREA

-187 SSNHKHSTTAISSLS
+187 SSNHKHNTTALSSLS
-202 SAQQSSP
+202 SAHQSSP

-219 TSANNAQEDDDDDEE
+219 TSAKNAQDDDDDDDE

-239 KEPESHPRG
+239 KEPQSHPRG
-248 NLSVKVDGTGNDQKP
+248 SLSVKVDGKGNDQKP

-269 HSATEQR
+269 HSATFQ
-276 RRSKIND
+276 
-283 RFTMLRGII
+283 MLRGII

-332 PLKFPLS
+332 PPKLQLVIAMLCSSIYQQLAHLKS
-339 KCHRMTHGVSNHPQ
+339 KCHRTSHGVSNLPQ
-353 CTINASGTALTYAGK
+353 RIINGSAAALTYAGK
-368 FDERIMGIS
+368 FDESIMGIS

-391 STASFKENGQQP
+391 SSPSLKENRQQP

-419 SFCGTSSTAALYS
+419 SFSGTSSTAALYS
-432 SKLIAHA
+432 SKLTADT
-439 DKLESKSHSQFSLS
+439 DKLEPKSQSQFSLS

-466 PKRQELSVESGAI
+466 PERQELPIESGTI

-496 LQNSG
+496 LHSSG
-501 VDLSQA
+501 VDLTQA

-529 IKGDDVST
+529 IKADDVT
-537 SNEPIPKS
+537 PSNQPIPKS
-545 RVASTREESDH
+545 RVTTTREEPDH
-556 VFKRRKTS
+556 AFKRRKTS